1 MTTGAIIWLIVG
13 AISAAVFFGIAAVVT
28 VLGIRDLRELLR
40 GTLDITHL
48 SE

>member
-1 MTTGAIIWLIVG
+1 MTTGAIAWLVVG

-40 GTLDITHL
+40 DTTVRTR
-48 SE
+48 E